1 MTKLIIA
8 EDPYSF
14 DVYYRFS
21 GRRGVHFI
29 TCEYFFDKSYS
40 RYKTKQGFIDNVR
53 EATIKEL

>member
-8 EDPYSF
+8 EDAYSF

-29 TCEYFFDKSYS
+29 TCEYYFDVSYA
-40 RYKTKQGFIDNVR
+40 RYKNKKAFRDNVR
-53 EATIKEL
+53 EITIKEL